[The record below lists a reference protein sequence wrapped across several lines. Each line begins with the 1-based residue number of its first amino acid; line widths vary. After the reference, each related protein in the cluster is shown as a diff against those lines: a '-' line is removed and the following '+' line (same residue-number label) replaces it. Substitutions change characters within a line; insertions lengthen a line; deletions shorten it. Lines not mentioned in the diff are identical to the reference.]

1 MKTMVVYSMRIIMCC
16 LMFVVVN
23 AVSAQDFQA
32 KHQVQ
37 RGETLAG
44 IAKHYGV
51 TEQMIKEAN
60 PQMGNLFYVGLKLN
74 IPTQKKE
81 NIHETSDSVKPILV
95 QAEEKTLVNVE
106 DVIIDNN
113 DDTSTEGTWIFAM
126 EIGYGFL
133 DNGGIKGASCSAY
146 QATIGANYMIN
157 DALYA
162 GARIGYNSA
171 SSSYTDITSN
181 IHMIVLPL
189 EFGYVWGRENIKL
202 IPFSGIDLNIG
213 LNGKTKFKSGNH
225 DDEKIK
231 IGGKLGVA
239 LNLGL
244 RLYLWGFNLSGK
256 YHLPINDQQKGFF
269 GEDAY
274 PEISIGFG
282 F

>member
-1 MKTMVVYSMRIIMCC
+1 MKTMVVNLKRIVMCC
-16 LMFVVVN
+16 MMFVVVN
-23 AVSAQDFQA
+23 AVFAQDFQA

-37 RGETLAG
+37 RGETLAS

-74 IPTQKKE
+74 IPTKNKE
-81 NIHETSDSVKPILV
+81 NIHETSDSAKPILV
-95 QAEEKTLVNVE
+95 QAEETKIVKVE
-106 DVIIDNN
+106 DAIIDNN
-113 DDTSTEGTWIFAM
+113 DDISTKEAWNFAM

-133 DNGGIKGASCSAY
+133 DNGGIKGASCFAY
-146 QATIGANYMIN
+146 QATVGVNYMIN

-171 SSSYTDITSN
+171 HSSFTDITSD

-189 EFGYVWGRENIKL
+189 EFGYVWGSENIKL
-202 IPFSGIDLNIG
+202 IPFSGLDLNIG

-274 PEISIGFG
+274 PEMSIGFG

>member
-1 MKTMVVYSMRIIMCC
+1 MKTMVVYLKRIVVCS

-23 AVSAQDFQA
+23 AVFAQDYQT
-32 KHQVQ
+32 KHEVQ

-44 IAKHYGV
+44 IAKQYGV
-51 TEQMIKEAN
+51 TEQMIKDAN

-74 IPTQKKE
+74 IPTKNKE
-81 NIHETSDSVKPILV
+81 NIHETSDSAKPILV

-106 DVIIDNN
+106 DAIIYNN
-113 DDTSTEGTWIFAM
+113 DDTSTKGTWIFAM

-133 DNGGIKGASCSAY
+133 DNGGIKGASSFAY

-171 SSSYTDITSN
+171 SSSVTDITSN

-189 EFGYVWGRENIKL
+189 EFGYIWGSENVKL
-202 IPFSGIDLNIG
+202 IPFSGLDLNIG
-213 LNGKTKFKSGNH
+213 LNGKTEFKSGNH